1 MRYDFGVGAVD
12 GERRPTNRR
21 HRRHD
26 VSLALTDSSP
36 LSTGDPRRGALA
48 YPDAVLTHSL
58 LLDAGAPFGL
68 GRQPVVQDWAE
79 CCAASSAVTRVD
91 DAEAVAF
98 RIRKDDEVW
107 IGRVVPH
114 HASGAEPDQPL
125 DLISLF
131 VGVVD
136 DEIEM

>member
-1 MRYDFGVGAVD
+1 M
-12 GERRPTNRR
+12 P
-21 HRRHD
+21 
-26 VSLALTDSSP
+26 
-36 LSTGDPRRGALA
+36 
-48 YPDAVLTHSL
+48 
-58 LLDAGAPFGL
+58 LDAGAPCGF
-68 GRQPVVQDWAE
+68 GRQPVVQDLVE
-79 CCAASSAVTRVD
+79 RCAASSAVTRVD

-125 DLISLF
+125 DLIGLF

-136 DEIEM
+136 DEVEM